1 MTPLFKK
8 LNLGEHRDIL
18 IRGAPD
24 SFEAELKALDGV
36 TVHREVGKA
45 SAGAFALIFVRT
57 LAEVESAAA
66 TLLPKFP
73 GDAVVWFAYPKA
85 SSRRYRCDFNRD
97 TGWAAV
103 GAAGFEPVRQVAID
117 DDWSA
122 LRFRRTEY
130 VKKMT
135 RDPSRVLSPAGKAR
149 SRKSAPPAKRG
160 ASGRRR
166 AGR

>member
-8 LNLGEHRDIL
+8 LNLGAHRDIL
-18 IRGAPD
+18 VRGAPD
-24 SFEAELKALDGV
+24 SFESALDALDGV
-36 TVHREVGKA
+36 TVRREVGRA
-45 SAGAFALIFVRT
+45 PAGPFALIFVRT
-57 LAEVESAAA
+57 LAEVEAAA
-66 TLLPKFP
+66 TLLPKFA

-85 SSRRYRCDFNRD
+85 SSKRYRCDFNRD

-103 GAAGFEPVRQVAID
+103 GGAGFEPVRQVAID
-117 DDWSA
+117 EDWSA

-135 RDPSRVLSPAGKAR
+135 RDASRVLSPAGKAR
-149 SRKSAPPAKRG
+149 ARKTAPPAKRNAG
-160 ASGRRR
+160 PGRPR